1 MNITDLNIIDTI
13 QAWQVDETDQII
25 VDNDPIEVSTV
36 REDEDDT
43 DAVIITGYSHES
55 GDSVEYTL
63 PYDYEVEVW
72 AV

>member
-25 VDNDPIEVSTV
+25 VDNDPIEVKTV
-36 REDEDDT
+36 REDEDDLA
-43 DAVIITGYSHES
+43 AVIVTGYSHNS

-63 PYDYEVEVW
+63 PYDYDVEVW